1 MDQRRAAGRLLALL
15 SVLSMLLAACGGGGP
30 SGTSAGGGDAVAGS
44 IDLSGAQVTV
54 ASKEFT
60 EQQIVGKMAVLAL
73 QAAGA
78 TVTDQTGLSGTLVVR
93 EALDSGQISMYWEY
107 TGTGWIN
114 ILQRDELLESS
125 DAYFQE
131 VKAADAEN
139 GVVWL
144 APSEVNNTYAFFVG
158 PNADLGVATIS
169 DLAAL
174 AGSDPSRVTL
184 CAATEFVAR
193 PDGLPGVTQAYG
205 FEFSRV
211 SELDLNLAIRA
222 AIEGQQ
228 CTVGEIFQTDPQI
241 PANNLTLLEDDQQFF
256 PAYNLAMT
264 MRQEI
269 YDANAQSYEQL
280 FGAISALLDN
290 ETMIELNGR
299 ADLQGD
305 SYEDI
310 ARDFLVE
317 NGIISG

>member
-1 MDQRRAAGRLLALL
+1 MNRHRLLALL
-15 SVLSMLLAACGGGGP
+15 AFLWVLLAACDSGGDPGGGG
-30 SGTSAGGGDAVAGS
+30 GGAGGTGVADG
-44 IDLSGAQVTV
+44 IDLSGVQVAV
-54 ASKEFT
+54 GSKEFT

-93 EALDSGQISMYWEY
+93 EALDSGQIDMYWEY

-114 ILQRDELLESS
+114 ILQRDELLEGS

-131 VKAADAEN
+131 VKAADAAN

-158 PNADLGVATIS
+158 PNVDLGVESIS

-184 CAATEFVAR
+184 CAATEFVTR
-193 PDGLPGVTQAYG
+193 PDGLPGVTKAYG
-205 FEFSRV
+205 FEFSSV
-211 SELDLNLAIRA
+211 NELDLNLAIGA
-222 AIEGQQ
+222 AIEGRD

-241 PANNLTLLEDDQQFF
+241 PANNLNVLEDDQQFF
-256 PAYNLAMT
+256 PVYNLAMT
-264 MRQEI
+264 IRQEV
-269 YDANAQSYEQL
+269 YDANAQGYEQL
-280 FGAISALLDN
+280 FGAISDLLDN
-290 ETMIELNGR
+290 EAMIELNAR

-310 ARDFLVE
+310 AREFLVE